1 MPKAAIFL
9 TFRLKSDRNYLGKVL
24 LENLPEPKMQV
35 LSDLAEF
42 LNFVIFFITLNPLN
56 ASVALI

>member
-1 MPKAAIFL
+1 MNFESDFNFSEISNLTL

-35 LSDLAEF
+35 LSDLAEL
-42 LNFVIFFITLNPLN
+42 LNFVIFL
-56 ASVALI
+56 

>member
-1 MPKAAIFL
+1 MNFESDFNFSEISNLTL

-42 LNFVIFFITLNPLN
+42 LNFVIFL
-56 ASVALI
+56 

>member
-42 LNFVIFFITLNPLN
+42 LTFVIFL
-56 ASVALI
+56 